1 MKKQRHLVY
10 ATVTL
15 QQLRPVISIL
25 FLELQ
30 NRGWTRAWPEKGGV
44 WLGYLWAI
52 KVWQK
57 NERFGCRQGI
67 MVLSSTIWLL
77 FSHYLCNAKMIYY
90 EFPAAGSRQQELH
103 SATALQCCL
112 FATTDNYA
120 LSWFIIKCK
129 NDAITN
135 IISSCQT
142 CLTALTCTNII
153 SSSQLQLI
161 HHCNLKINCTSFQCF
176 KLNR

>member
-10 ATVTL
+10 VTVTL

-30 NRGWTRAWPEKGGV
+30 NRGWRRAWPEKGGV

-90 EFPAAGSRQQELH
+90 EFPAAGSRN
-103 SATALQCCL
+103 ST
-112 FATTDNYA
+112 
-120 LSWFIIKCK
+120 
-129 NDAITN
+129 
-135 IISSCQT
+135 
-142 CLTALTCTNII
+142 
-153 SSSQLQLI
+153 QLQHCSVAYLPLLI
-161 HHCNLKINCTSFQCF
+161 TMLCPGL
-176 KLNR
+176 L